1 MRKTGFA
8 IALAAMLVVPSAAMA
23 APTKADTKAASA
35 LCHKLRAEAPSKAE
49 FLAMGDPDFKT
60 FGDCVS
66 RTAKLKAAA
75 RRAAAREVQKD
86 CKEQGLTGK
95 AYGQCVKAGK
105 AEAKEEAAA
114 EDKQK
119 VNAAKT
125 CRDEKTNAPDD
136 YAEHGTG
143 KNAFGKCVSAHA
155 KAKRT
160 GADPHPDA
168 V

>member
-1 MRKTGFA
+1 MKKIGFA
-8 IALAAMLVVPSAAMA
+8 FVLAAMLVVPNGAMA
-23 APTKADTKAASA
+23 APTKEDTKAASA

-49 FLAMGDPDFKT
+49 FLAMGDPDFKN

-66 RTAKLKAAA
+66 RTAKQKAAE
-75 RRAAAREVQKD
+75 RRAAAREAKQACKD
-86 CKEQGLTGK
+86 AGHTGR
-95 AYGQCVKAGK
+95 AYGQCVSA
-105 AEAKEEAAA
+105 AKKDAAQESAA

-119 VNAAKT
+119 VNAAKA
-125 CRDEKTNAPDD
+125 CREEKISAPAD

-168 V
+168 